1 MQTMVGAVAHLAA
14 ENLVDADIEV
24 TRLTKTI
31 SEFEDSEVEI
41 KDPRKEAA
49 QVLSVI
55 RGG

>member
-1 MQTMVGAVAHLAA
+1 MVGAVAHLAA